1 MMTLIQEQVSKNLQH
16 IRSKEQI
23 ELMTSVILIL
33 AQQSQKKKKEMTFN
47 LILMDL
53 PLNHNQISPSLIS
66 YQIYFLVH
74 LSRSQASPNR
84 IMLQIFSME
93 IWAFQKVKLIKLR
106 QVNNSI
112 SVHNLLNRILINL
125 TTLFR
130 QAIKYHQRNSLHKQ
144 RNLNLFQIQ
153 CS

>member
-1 MMTLIQEQVSKNLQH
+1 MMTLIQEQVLKNLQL

-23 ELMTSVILIL
+23 ELMTLGILIS
-33 AQQSQKKKKEMTFN
+33 ARQSQKKKKEMTFN

-53 PLNHNQISPSLIS
+53 PLNRNQNSQSLIS

-74 LSRSQASPNR
+74 LSPSQASPNQ
-84 IMLQIFSME
+84 IMLQIFSMV
-93 IWAFQKVKLIKLR
+93 IWAFQKLKLIKLR

-125 TTLFR
+125 MTLFR
-130 QAIKYHQRNSLHKQ
+130 WAIKYHKCNRLHKQ
-144 RNLNLFQIQ
+144 RNLNLFQTQ
-153 CS
+153 CF